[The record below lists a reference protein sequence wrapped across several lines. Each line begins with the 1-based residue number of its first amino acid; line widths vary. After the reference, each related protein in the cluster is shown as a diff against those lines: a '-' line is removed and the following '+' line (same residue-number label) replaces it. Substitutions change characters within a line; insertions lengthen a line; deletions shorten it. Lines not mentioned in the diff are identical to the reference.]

1 MLDSCR
7 AFGPWPLGPCAWRNN
22 MVAGMWSRQ
31 RSSHQTGRRG
41 GGEEGKKETAI
52 PSICPSDLLLPS
64 RSQLP
69 EIAKPPKIASPAGDQ
84 TFKPRVWGR
93 HDCYMDHNRHT
104 DMVGLLIHFL
114 SSNTG
119 ETLQVN
125 LAWGTKWLNGLFVSL
140 CPSCYSFDFQR
151 PDRGH

>member
-1 MLDSCR
+1 
-7 AFGPWPLGPCAWRNN
+7 
-22 MVAGMWSRQ
+22 MVAEHLAHGHLGLCLAKQYGGKNVQQKEEFTSDRKERGWGRKARRKQWSQASVPVTYIFPAPRDF
-31 RSSHQTGRRG
+31 
-41 GGEEGKKETAI
+41 ET
-52 PSICPSDLLLPS
+52 S
-64 RSQLP
+64 
-69 EIAKPPKIASPAGDQ
+69 KISFPAGNQ
-84 TFKPRVWGR
+84 TFKPRVWDGQ
-93 HDCYMDHNRHT
+93 DCYTDHNRYT

-151 PDRGH
+151 PERGH